1 MARSLVVKIT
11 ALGDAWPPP
20 TAELE
25 RVAQALTAATTALA
39 SGIPTSVWLTGE
51 ATRLAT
57 PGYAARLTLPHAA
70 RFEDL
75 IEMLLAAE
83 VVTVCTQCAARRG
96 LADTDLLPGARIA
109 GAAGFVEQAMTQGA
123 QALVY

>member
-1 MARSLVVKIT
+1 MTRSLVVKIT

-25 RVAQALTAATTALA
+25 RVAQALTVATTAAA
-39 SGIPTSVWLTGE
+39 SGIPTRVWLTGE

-57 PGYAARLTLPHAA
+57 PGYAARLALPHAA
-70 RFEDL
+70 PFEDL
-75 IEMLLAAE
+75 LDLLLAQDA
-83 VVTVCTQCAARRG
+83 VTVCTQCAARRG
-96 LADTDLLPGARIA
+96 LTDTDLLPGARIA
-109 GAAGFVEQAMTQGA
+109 GAAGFVEQALAPGA

>member
-1 MARSLVVKIT
+1 MARSLVVKLT
-11 ALGDAWPPP
+11 ALGDTWPPP

-25 RVAQALTAATTALA
+25 RVAQALTVATTAPA

-70 RFEDL
+70 PFEDL
-75 IEMLLAAE
+75 VDLLLGAE

-96 LADTDLLPGARIA
+96 LTEADLLPGARIA
-109 GAAGFVEQAMTQGA
+109 GAAGFVEQALAEGA

>member
-1 MARSLVVKIT
+1 MARSLVVKLT
-11 ALGDAWPPP
+11 ALGDTWPPP

-25 RVAQALTAATTALA
+25 RVAQALTVATTALA

-70 RFEDL
+70 PFEDL
-75 IEMLLAAE
+75 VDLLFGPNK
-83 VVTVCTQCAARRG
+83 VKKDYHITVRRG
-96 LADTDLLPGARIA
+96 LT
-109 GAAGFVEQAMTQGA
+109 
-123 QALVY
+123 

>member
-1 MARSLVVKIT
+1 MARSLVVKLT
-11 ALGDAWPPP
+11 ALGDTWPPP

-25 RVAQALTAATTALA
+25 RVAQALTVATTALA

-57 PGYAARLTLPHAA
+57 PGYAARLTLQHAA
-70 RFEDL
+70 PFEDL
-75 IEMLLAAE
+75 VDLLLGAE

-96 LADTDLLPGARIA
+96 LTEADLLPGARIA
-109 GAAGFVEQAMTQGA
+109 GAAGFVEQALAEGA

>member
-1 MARSLVVKIT
+1 M
-11 ALGDAWPPP
+11 
-20 TAELE
+20 
-25 RVAQALTAATTALA
+25 AQALTVATTALA

-70 RFEDL
+70 PFEDL
-75 IEMLLAAE
+75 VDLLLDAE

-96 LADTDLLPGARIA
+96 LTEADLLPGARIA
-109 GAAGFVEQAMTQGA
+109 GAAGFVEQALAEGA

>member
-1 MARSLVVKIT
+1 MARSLVVKLT
-11 ALGDAWPPP
+11 ALGDTWPPP

-25 RVAQALTAATTALA
+25 RVAQALTVATTALA

-57 PGYAARLTLPHAA
+57 PGYAAPLTLPHAA
-70 RFEDL
+70 PFEDL
-75 IEMLLAAE
+75 VDLLLGAE

-96 LADTDLLPGARIA
+96 LTEADLLPGARIA
-109 GAAGFVEQAMTQGA
+109 GAAGFVEQALAEGA

>member
-1 MARSLVVKIT
+1 MARSLVVKLT
-11 ALGDAWPPP
+11 ALGDTWPPP

-25 RVAQALTAATTALA
+25 RVAQALTVATTALA

-70 RFEDL
+70 PFEDL
-75 IEMLLAAE
+75 VDLLLGAE

-96 LADTDLLPGARIA
+96 LTEADLLPGARIA
-109 GAAGFVEQAMTQGA
+109 GAAGFVEQALAEGA

>member
-1 MARSLVVKIT
+1 MARSLVVKLT
-11 ALGDAWPPP
+11 ALGDTWPPP

-25 RVAQALTAATTALA
+25 RVAQALTVATTALA

-57 PGYAARLTLPHAA
+57 PGYAARLTRPHAA
-70 RFEDL
+70 PFEDL
-75 IEMLLAAE
+75 VDLLLDAE

-96 LADTDLLPGARIA
+96 LTEADLLPGARIA
-109 GAAGFVEQAMTQGA
+109 GAAGFVEQALAEGA

>member
-1 MARSLVVKIT
+1 MARSLVVKLT
-11 ALGDAWPPP
+11 ALGDTWPPP

-25 RVAQALTAATTALA
+25 RVAQALTVATTALA

-70 RFEDL
+70 PFEDL
-75 IEMLLAAE
+75 VDLLLGAE

-96 LADTDLLPGARIA
+96 LTEADLLPGARIA
-109 GAAGFVEQAMTQGA
+109 GAGGFVEQALAEGA

>member
-1 MARSLVVKIT
+1 MTRSLVVKVT

-25 RVAQALTAATTALA
+25 RLAQALTVATTALA
-39 SGIPTSVWLTGE
+39 SGIPTHVWLTGE

-57 PGYAARLTLPHAA
+57 PGYAARLHLPHAA
-70 RFEDL
+70 SFAEL
-75 IEMLLAAE
+75 VQLLLQAE
-83 VVTVCTQCAARRG
+83 AVTVCTQCAARRG
-96 LADTDLLPGARIA
+96 LTDADLLPGARIA
-109 GAAGFVEQAMTQGA
+109 GAAGFVEQALTDGT

>member
-1 MARSLVVKIT
+1 MARSLVVKLT
-11 ALGDAWPPP
+11 ALGDTWPPP

-25 RVAQALTAATTALA
+25 RVAQALTVATTALA

-70 RFEDL
+70 PFEDL
-75 IEMLLAAE
+75 VDLLLGAE
-83 VVTVCTQCAARRG
+83 VVTVCTQCAARQG
-96 LADTDLLPGARIA
+96 LTEADLLPGARIA
-109 GAAGFVEQAMTQGA
+109 GAAGFVEQALAEGA

>member
-1 MARSLVVKIT
+1 MARSLVVKLT
-11 ALGDAWPPP
+11 ALGDTWPPP

-25 RVAQALTAATTALA
+25 RVAQALTVATTALA

-70 RFEDL
+70 PFEDL
-75 IEMLLAAE
+75 VDLLLDAE

-96 LADTDLLPGARIA
+96 LTEVDLLPGARIA
-109 GAAGFVEQAMTQGA
+109 GAAGFVEQALAEGA

>member
-1 MARSLVVKIT
+1 
-11 ALGDAWPPP
+11 
-20 TAELE
+20 
-25 RVAQALTAATTALA
+25 VAQALTVATTALA

-70 RFEDL
+70 PFEDL
-75 IEMLLAAE
+75 VDLLLDAE

-96 LADTDLLPGARIA
+96 LTEADLLPGARIA
-109 GAAGFVEQAMTQGA
+109 GAAGFVEQALAEGA

>member
-11 ALGDAWPPP
+11 ALGDRWPPP

-25 RVAQALTAATTALA
+25 RVAQALTVATTALA

-96 LADTDLLPGARIA
+96 ITEETVLPGVRIA
-109 GAAGFVEQAMTQGA
+109 GAAAFVEEALA
-123 QALVY
+123 PDVQALVY

>member
-1 MARSLVVKIT
+1 MTRSLVVKIT
-11 ALGDAWPPP
+11 ALGDTWPPP

-25 RVAQALTAATTALA
+25 RVAQALTVATTALA

-70 RFEDL
+70 PFEDL
-75 IEMLLAAE
+75 VDLLLGAE

-96 LADTDLLPGARIA
+96 LTEADLLPGARIA
-109 GAAGFVEQAMTQGA
+109 GAAGFVEQALAEGA

>member
-1 MARSLVVKIT
+1 MARSLVVKLT
-11 ALGDAWPPP
+11 ALGDTWPPP

-25 RVAQALTAATTALA
+25 RVAQALTVATTALA

-70 RFEDL
+70 PFEEL
-75 IEMLLAAE
+75 LELLLAAE

-96 LADTDLLPGARIA
+96 LTGPDLLAGARIA
-109 GAAGFVEQAMTQGA
+109 GAAGFVEQALAQGA

>member
-1 MARSLVVKIT
+1 MARSLVVKLT
-11 ALGDAWPPP
+11 ALGDTWPPP

-25 RVAQALTAATTALA
+25 RVAQALTVATTALA

-70 RFEDL
+70 PFEDL
-75 IEMLLAAE
+75 VDLLLGAE
-83 VVTVCTQCAARRG
+83 VVTVCAQCAARRG
-96 LADTDLLPGARIA
+96 LTEADLLPGARIA
-109 GAAGFVEQAMTQGA
+109 GAAGFVEQALAEGA

>member
-1 MARSLVVKIT
+1 MARSLVVKLT
-11 ALGDAWPPP
+11 ALGDTWPPP

-25 RVAQALTAATTALA
+25 RVAQALTVATTALA

-70 RFEDL
+70 PFEDL
-75 IEMLLAAE
+75 VDLLLDAE

-96 LADTDLLPGARIA
+96 LTEADLLPGARIA
-109 GAAGFVEQAMTQGA
+109 GAAGFVEQALAEGA